1 MDSPKTAEDPPG
13 RDGAGR
19 MKILRTL
26 SRWLFGLLFMV
37 AGVLHFVA
45 PAFYLKIMPPTS
57 RFISRSCISAVCLRS
72 AWGRCFWFANGHVWR
87 AGD

>member
-1 MDSPKTAEDPPG
+1 
-13 RDGAGR
+13 

-45 PAFYLKIMPPTS
+45 PAFYLKIMPPLHPVSS
-57 RFISRSCISAVCLRS
+57 RDRVSQRSVLDRP
-72 AWGRCFWFANGHVWR
+72 G
-87 AGD
+87 GDASGS